1 MIVKG
6 GSRNQ
11 ERFTKHINDF
21 FVTPTTVH
29 YIEVMIGRFVS
40 WKSISCFDLWLLNAC
55 EIEVTIEGG
64 GRNQG
69 RFVNILQVE

>member
-1 MIVKG
+1 MG
-6 GSRNQ
+6 GIRGDLYPSHNFM
-11 ERFTKHINDF
+11 EKSN
-21 FVTPTTVH
+21 TVH

-40 WKSISCFDLWLLNAC
+40 WKSISSFDLWLLNAC